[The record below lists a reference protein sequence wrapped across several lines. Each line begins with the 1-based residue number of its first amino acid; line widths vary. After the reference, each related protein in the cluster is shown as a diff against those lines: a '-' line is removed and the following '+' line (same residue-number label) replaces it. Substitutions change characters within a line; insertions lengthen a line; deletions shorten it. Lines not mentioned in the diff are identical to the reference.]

1 MRIYSRCIT
10 LGATAGLLMLGGV
23 SVLVAQQQEPRDT
36 GTETGAVTATDTAAD
51 TTVQPSATRDTGG
64 AGVSADT
71 GQSGLQTDSALKAK
85 PGVQTGPA
93 KGDTG
98 TARATDT
105 MTQPSGEVRKK
116 GAKGYHHTGAPSDTA
131 LHAKPGT
138 QTGKTSGDSATAP
151 PDSTR

>member
-10 LGATAGLLMLGGV
+10 LGATAGLLMLGGA
-23 SVLVAQQQEPRDT
+23 SVLVAQQQEPGDT
-36 GTETGAVTATDTAAD
+36 GTETGAVTTTDTAG
-51 TTVQPSATRDTGG
+51 QPSATTDTS
-64 AGVSADT
+64 ATGVRTDT
-71 GQSGLQTDSALKAK
+71 GQAGLSTDTALKAK

-98 TARATDT
+98 TAGATDT
-105 MTQPSGEVRKK
+105 MTQPSGEVRKE

-138 QTGKTSGDSATAP
+138 QTGKTSGDSTTAQ
-151 PDSTR
+151 PDSMR

>member
-10 LGATAGLLMLGGV
+10 LGATAGLLMLGGA

-36 GTETGAVTATDTAAD
+36 GTETGAVTTDT
-51 TTVQPSATRDTGG
+51 SAT
-64 AGVSADT
+64 GVRTDT
-71 GQSGLQTDSALKAK
+71 GQAGLSTDTALKAK

-98 TARATDT
+98 TAGATDT
-105 MTQPSGEVRKK
+105 MTQPSGEVRKE

-138 QTGKTSGDSATAP
+138 QTGKTSGDSTTAQ
-151 PDSTR
+151 PDSMR